1 MNLWRRI
8 TSASQSHGLMI
19 SGAFHT
25 APDDA
30 PALPPTGT
38 VVMLSPDEGAFW
50 SDIQSQPE
58 FTDGAPDPMD
68 RWSARVIGAMA
79 DDLGARAA
87 FPFSGP
93 PYLPFFTWATRTG
106 RAWVSPAVFLVHDRL
121 GLYASYRGALVFDA
135 LLDIPAPEMATAPCD
150 TCAAPCLS
158 ACPVNAVAG
167 GTYDVD
173 ACHNHLATSAGQA
186 CLKGGCLVRQSCPVG
201 ENCGRVRSQSA
212 FHMAAFHP

>member
-1 MNLWRRI
+1 MDLWRRI
-8 TSASQSHGLMI
+8 STASQSHGLMI
-19 SGAFHT
+19 SGAFNT

-30 PALPPTGT
+30 PALPPNGT

-50 SDIQSQPE
+50 ADIQSQPE

-106 RAWVSPAVFLVHDRL
+106 QAWVSPAVFLVHDRL
-121 GLYASYRGALVFDA
+121 GLFASYRGALVFDTA
-135 LLDIPAPEMATAPCD
+135 LDIPAPALTAPPCD
-150 TCAAPCLS
+150 TCAAPCRT
-158 ACPVNAVAG
+158 ACPVDAVAD
-167 GTYDVD
+167 GTYDVA
-173 ACHNHLATSAGQA
+173 ACHSYLATPAGQA
-186 CLKGGCLVRQSCPVG
+186 CLNGGCLVRQRCPVG

>member
-1 MNLWRRI
+1 MDMWRRI
-8 TSASQSHGLMI
+8 TTASQSHGLMI

-30 PALPPTGT
+30 PALPPNGT

-79 DDLGARAA
+79 DDLGARTV

-106 RAWVSPAVFLVHDRL
+106 RAWMSPAVFLVHDRL
-121 GLYASYRGALVFDA
+121 GMYASYRGALVFDA
-135 LLDIPAPEMATAPCD
+135 ALDIPAPEMASAPCD
-150 TCAAPCLS
+150 TCAAPCRG

-167 GTYDVD
+167 GTYDAQ
-173 ACHNHLATSAGQA
+173 ACHSHLATSAGQA
-186 CLKGGCLVRQSCPVG
+186 CLNGGCLVRQSCPVG